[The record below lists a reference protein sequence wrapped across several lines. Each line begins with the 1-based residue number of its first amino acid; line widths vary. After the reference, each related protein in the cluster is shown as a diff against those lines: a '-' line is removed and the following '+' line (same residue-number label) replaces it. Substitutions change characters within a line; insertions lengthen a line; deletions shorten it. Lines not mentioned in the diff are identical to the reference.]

1 MRAQG
6 RTIQL
11 GGADTGSLALYFAT
25 LCVMLMLFMHLMT
38 AGVRPLVYAALGREL
53 PCQKPQETR
62 SAFMRNLVRTAGM
75 YICSTWCLNCV
86 ELKVAAAAAAVLP
99 TAAGLLSRRGSRTS
113 LSHAQGLL
121 FPLVVAVAC
130 SAGVLTCAVGGELA
144 HAVAFGWGARGA

>member
-11 GGADTGSLALYFAT
+11 GGADTRSLALYFAT

-38 AGVRPLVYAALGREL
+38 VGVRPLVYAAMGREL
-53 PCQKPQETR
+53 PHQKETR
-62 SAFMRNLVRTAGM
+62 SAFMRNLVRLTGM
-75 YICSTWCLNCV
+75 YICATWCLNCV

-99 TAAGLLSRRGSRTS
+99 TAAGLLSRRGNRAS

-121 FPLVVAVAC
+121 FPLVIGVAC